1 MMPQQKLRCVRQ
13 RFEGIM
19 NPLPVAV
26 VCVVILVLTVSIW
39 PEPDGVLASTF
50 RYFVLL
56 TSITVGVLTLSLT
69 VARLTHTNDRAI
81 TYAGI
86 GLTAAAL
93 AIWAPSYL
101 VRGYPPAAS
110 AAQVKIARVAG
121 ILVALY
127 FLVWAMLVLWA

>member
-1 MMPQQKLRCVRQ
+1 
-13 RFEGIM
+13 M

-26 VCVVILVLTVSIW
+26 VCVVILVLTVSNW

-56 TSITVGVLTLSLT
+56 TSTTVGVLTLSLT
-69 VARLTHTNDRAI
+69 VARLAHSNDRGI
-81 TYAGI
+81 IYAGI
-86 GLTAAAL
+86 GLAAAGL

-110 AAQVKIARVAG
+110 AAQVKVARVAG
-121 ILVALY
+121 FLVALY
-127 FLVWAMLVLWA
+127 CLAWAVLILWA